1 MAARIGQINLLIGL
15 AGASFLAAAALNPIP
30 QNQAYHEFADQR
42 QILGIPNFANVVSNI
57 PLFLA
62 GAIGLTFCLVMRPEG
77 AARSWAAVFLCAGL
91 TAFGS
96 AYYHWSP
103 SNETLVWDR
112 LPMAAGFMALFIAVA
127 SEQLGAQIEDLGL
140 AMALAAGAGS
150 VLWWAIF
157 DDLRFYGW
165 IQFFPLIAIC
175 AVIIFYPGAYSRRH
189 YLAFGLGLYLLAKFA
204 EHYDGAIFAM
214 TRGALAGHA
223 LKHLLAAAA
232 VI

>member
-1 MAARIGQINLLIGL
+1 
-15 AGASFLAAAALNPIP
+15 
-30 QNQAYHEFADQR
+30 
-42 QILGIPNFANVVSNI
+42 NI

-62 GAIGLTFCLVMRPEG
+62 GAIGLTSCLIMKPEG
-77 AARSWAAVFLCAGL
+77 AARSWAAVFLCAVL

-103 SNETLVWDR
+103 SNESLVWDR
-112 LPMAAGFMALFIAVA
+112 LPMAAGFMALFIAVT
-127 SEQLGAQIEDLGL
+127 SEHLGTQFEKLGL
-140 AMALAAGAGS
+140 AMAIAAGASS

-165 IQFFPLIAIC
+165 IQFFPLVTIC
-175 AVIIFYPGAYSRRH
+175 AIIIFYPGAYSHRH

-214 TRGALAGHA
+214 TGGALAGHP

-232 VI
+232 VLSICLMLRNRRRLAP